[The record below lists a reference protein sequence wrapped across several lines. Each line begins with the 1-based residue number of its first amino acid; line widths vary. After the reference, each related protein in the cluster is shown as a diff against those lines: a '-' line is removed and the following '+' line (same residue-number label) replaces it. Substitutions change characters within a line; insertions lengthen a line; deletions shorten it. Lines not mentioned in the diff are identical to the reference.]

1 MTERRESQEFITG
14 LELQAAKQRL
24 EAILFAAEGPVGVRY
39 LARRAGQSCP
49 ATRRLL
55 ESLQADYANRGV
67 RLVQDGQKYCFSVPD
82 KLTPEPSQPR
92 PKVGLS
98 RQAMEVLALIITKGA
113 LTRKEILQLR
123 GVTSDKALVSL
134 LERELLTTKRD
145 YLKKVLVYDLSEE
158 LLERWGFTSREELLQ
173 EIESRR
179 RGL

>member
-1 MTERRESQEFITG
+1 MTERAVSQEFITG

-39 LARRAGQSCP
+39 LARRAGLSCP
-49 ATRRLL
+49 ATRHLL

-67 RLVQDGQKYCFSVPD
+67 RLVQEGQKFCFSVPD
-82 KLTPEPSQPR
+82 KLTPEPPQPR

-98 RQAMEVLALIITKGA
+98 RQAMEILALIITKGA

-134 LERELLTTKRD
+134 LGRKLLITRRD
-145 YLKKVLVYDLSEE
+145 YLKRALLYDLSDE

>member
-1 MTERRESQEFITG
+1 MTERTENRDFISG

-24 EAILFAAEGPVGVRY
+24 EAVLFASSEPVGIRY
-39 LARRAGQSCP
+39 LARRIGQSCSS
-49 ATRRLL
+49 TRHLL

-67 RLVQDGQKYCFSVPD
+67 RLVQDGQKYCFSIPD
-82 KLTPEPSQPR
+82 KLALEPVTPR

-98 RQAMEVLALIITKGA
+98 RQALEVLALIITKGP
-113 LTRKEILQLR
+113 LSRKEILGLR

-134 LERELLTTKRD
+134 VGRKLLTAQRD
-145 YLKKVLVYDLSEE
+145 YLKRAMVYDLSDE
-158 LLERWGFTSREELLQ
+158 LLDRWGFTSREELLQ

>member
-1 MTERRESQEFITG
+1 MTEGTEGQQFITG

-24 EAILFAAEGPVGVRY
+24 EAILFAADGPVGIRY
-39 LARRAGQSCP
+39 L
-49 ATRRLL
+49 TRRTGQNYRTTRHLL

-67 RLVQDGQKYCFSVPD
+67 RLVQDGQKYCFSVPE
-82 KLTPEPSQPR
+82 KLTPEPTQPR

-98 RQAMEVLALIITKGA
+98 RQAMETLALIITKGA
-113 LTRKEILQLR
+113 LTRREILELR

-134 LERELLTTKRD
+134 LGRRLLTAKRD
-145 YLKKVLVYDLSEE
+145 YLKKGLVYDLSDE
-158 LLERWGFTSREELLQ
+158 LLERWGFTSRDELLQ